1 MTQLSVAGMLLDK
14 TVLPA
19 VINLRVSYTL
29 TLRYDMS
36 LVVPLLLLL
45 PPLLPL
51 LLPPLPLLPQLLPL
65 LPPPPLV
72 LLPPPLV
79 LLPLLLPKAVW
90 HSQLSDY
97 ATDLWERNR
106 ASIPVGSK
114 CFLQSIKIQVASY

>member
-1 MTQLSVAGMLLDK
+1 MLLDK

-19 VINLRVSYTL
+19 VINLHVSYTL

-36 LVVPLLLLL
+36 LVVPL
-45 PPLLPL
+45 PPL
-51 LLPPLPLLPQLLPL
+51 LLPQLLPLL

-114 CFLQSIKIQVASY
+114 CFLQSIKIQVTSY